1 MKVSFYC
8 PAVRYLL
15 DFNERPACVLM
26 CLKQVLLM
34 WMAASV
40 NYKDFDFYS
49 HGVIEEKEAHT
60 LQELVNLVN
69 KNECAVSDLYIAL
82 AELSGSLIPKC
93 QLFPFLIEFFEKE
106 FGKVDPDE
114 I

>member
-1 MKVSFYC
+1 
-8 PAVRYLL
+8 
-15 DFNERPACVLM
+15 
-26 CLKQVLLM
+26 M

-49 HGVIEEKEAHT
+49 HGVIEEKEALT

-69 KNECAVSDLYIAL
+69 KNECAVSDLYNAL
-82 AELSGSLIPKC
+82 HQLSGSLIPRC
-93 QLFPFLIEFFEKE
+93 QLFPFLIEFLEKE

-114 I
+114 S